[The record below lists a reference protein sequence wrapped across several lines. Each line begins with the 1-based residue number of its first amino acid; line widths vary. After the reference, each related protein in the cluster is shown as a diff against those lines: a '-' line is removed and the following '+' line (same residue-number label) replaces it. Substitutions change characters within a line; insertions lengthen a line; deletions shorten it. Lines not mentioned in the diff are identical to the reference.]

1 MQNIKQC
8 TQFITVLTLTIFNL
22 SFVCSCFVPPSPP
35 PHVLQTDLLHETAP
49 LRNWIM
55 LAWCSGLLL

>member
-22 SFVCSCFVPPSPP
+22 ICLQLFCSPLLT